1 MSALRDKP
9 LKIFGATLAGLA
21 LYLQFV
27 FAGWGMLAPATP
39 GTPADALGGHAL
51 CLAAESGAPQP
62 AVPASDSPSTPA
74 HDHFAFCCLWHSMP
88 GVAPQAALLPQPV
101 AYAATGHDERGDPAL
116 IPGPPRGPANARA
129 PPALT

>member
-1 MSALRDKP
+1 MIALRDRP
-9 LKIFGATLAGLA
+9 AKIFGATLAGLA

-27 FAGWGMLAPATP
+27 FASGGMLALTAP
-39 GTPADALGGHAL
+39 GEPADALGGHAL

-62 AVPASDSPSTPA
+62 AAPTGDQPAAPA
-74 HDHFAFCCLWHSMP
+74 HDHLAFCCLWHSIP
-88 GVAPQAALLPQPV
+88 GVTPQAALLPQPV
-101 AYAATGHDERGDPAL
+101 AYANIGHDEPGNLPF